1 MLYFGRNV
9 WGCFPLSHGVSSESR
24 KRNLTLKQR
33 NGLSE
38 QGWNQLNHPGS
49 SFLVYQEPPGT
60 CSLSR
65 QEEPSVCSGDKKIT
79 RVSVLELLG
88 RYPRHWVSLCQAS
101 FLSVSERQNFVKI
114 VREPRKF
121 LPLAPSP
128 IPYSESSCW
137 ETPISP
143 SPHWPTFSCFLIAL
157 ATHLFLVF
165 YTSE

>member
-65 QEEPSVCSGDKKIT
+65 QERTICMQWRQEDNKSLSVEVAWKI
-79 RVSVLELLG
+79 
-88 RYPRHWVSLCQAS
+88 PKASLCQAS